1 MSHVH
6 LPELEVLKQWLERN
20 PKKIEFYKKHS
31 VWVGPT
37 ESVKYL
43 NNLIKN
49 LNN

>member
-20 PKKIEFYKKHS
+20 PDKINFYIKYDA
-31 VWVGPT
+31 WVGPT
-37 ESVKYL
+37 ESVEYL
-43 NNLIKN
+43 KNLIKN